1 MLDTETNPQVE
12 NRAVRKLVLYILGV
26 VLVSA
31 AMLAVNTGMIFAL
44 SQGVTTL
51 LPEWTG
57 IRQPIQMLIFLGP
70 VLLLYLEW
78 YLWDVITSRRAP
90 SRGN

>member
-1 MLDTETNPQVE
+1 MLDTETNPRVE

-51 LPEWTG
+51 LPEWIW

-78 YLWDVITSRRAP
+78 YLWDVITSRSTP